1 MKQKLLIFLVLTV
14 LTSILP
20 CHASVPNLSAQAFIL
35 MDADSGRVLLE
46 RESERELPIA
56 STTKIM
62 TALVAL
68 ERGSLSDLVRV
79 KREHL
84 VEGSSMYLKEGE
96 ELTLEAL
103 LYGLLLAS
111 GNDAAECI
119 ADSFGGEDFIA
130 AMNEKAAALGM
141 TDSFFVNA
149 SGLDAQ
155 GHRSSARDMARLA
168 AYAMEQSVFSR
179 IVSTKTAEVG
189 ERVLSNHN
197 KLLGTLAG
205 CIGLKTGYTSTA
217 GRTLVSCCEREGVR
231 LVAVTLNDRD
241 DWADHAA
248 LYEYGFTAFEKKTA
262 VRCGDVCAYLPVE
275 GTEKKM
281 ALTAQESI
289 AYLCGKDEYFS
300 VEKKLPDTLSAPMKA
315 GDAVGELIISCNGQ
329 EIGRTALV
337 CAEDMEE
344 NNERQ
349 GMLQRIFLMLGE

>member
-1 MKQKLLIFLVLTV
+1 M
-14 LTSILP
+14 LTSVLP
-20 CHASVPNLSAQAFIL
+20 CQASAPALSAQAYVL
-35 MDADSGRVLLE
+35 MDADSGRILLE

-68 ERGSLSDLVRV
+68 ERGALGDLVRV

-96 ELTLEAL
+96 ELTLESL

-119 ADSFGGEDFIA
+119 ADSYGGEAFIA

-141 TDSFFVNA
+141 EYTCFINA
-149 SGLDAQ
+149 SGLDAE
-155 GHRSSARDMARLA
+155 GHRSSAHDMARLA
-168 AYAMEQSVFSR
+168 AHAMENSVFSR
-179 IVSTKTAEVG
+179 IVSTKTAKVG
-189 ERVLSNHN
+189 ERTLSNHN

-205 CIGLKTGYTSTA
+205 CIGLKTGYTSAA
-217 GRTLVSCCEREGVR
+217 GRTLVSCCERDGLR

-241 DWADHAA
+241 DWADHTA
-248 LYEYGFTAFEKKTA
+248 LYECGFAAFERKTA
-262 VRCGDVCAYLPVE
+262 VRRGDVCAYLSVE
-275 GTEKKM
+275 GTERSV

-289 AYLCGKDEYFS
+289 VYPCGKDESFS
-300 VEKKLPDTLSAPMKA
+300 VEKKLPDTLSAPIKA
-315 GDAVGELIISCNGQ
+315 GEAVGELIVSCNGQ

-344 NNERQ
+344 KEERQ
-349 GMLQRIFLMLGE
+349 GMLARIFLSLGE